1 MGAFLYPYHPTHTR
15 MSIYSGFLSDLQAI
29 LSDIGIPATVNGN
42 LFLVGLSQPMNTPK
56 FDAGGF
62 VDQKMWTV
70 RFAAAT
76 APWTASDGRV
86 GGQVATIVSNVPA
99 AFLAEGKKLTVNGQV
114 LRIKA
119 QAYKQASAVI
129 ELQCIDDN
137 Q

>member
-1 MGAFLYPYHPTHTR
+1 
-15 MSIYSGFLSDLQAI
+15 MSIYSGFLADFKTI
-29 LSDIGIPATVNGN
+29 LADIGVPATVGSD
-42 LFLVGLSQPMNTPK
+42 LFLVALSRPMNTPK

-86 GGQVATIVSNVPA
+86 GGQVATVINGVPA

-114 LRIKA
+114 LRIKG

-129 ELQCIDDN
+129 ELDCIDDN

>member
-1 MGAFLYPYHPTHTR
+1 
-15 MSIYSGFLSDLQAI
+15 MSIYGTFLSDFQI
-29 LSDIGIPATVNGN
+29 VLSDIGVPALVQDQQ
-42 LFLVGLSQPMNTPK
+42 FLVGLSRPMNTPR

-86 GGQVATIVSNVPA
+86 GGQVATVVSGVPA
-99 AFLAEGKKLTVNGQV
+99 AFLSEGKKFTVNGQV
-114 LRIKA
+114 LRVKG

-129 ELQCIDDN
+129 ELDCIDDN

>member
-1 MGAFLYPYHPTHTR
+1 
-15 MSIYSGFLSDLQAI
+15 MSIYQTFLADFQGLLA
-29 LSDIGIPATVNGN
+29 DVGVPASVNGN
-42 LFLVGLSQPMNTPK
+42 LFLVALSRPMNTPK

-86 GGQVATIVSNVPA
+86 GGQVATIVSGVPA
-99 AFLAEGKKLTVNGQV
+99 AFLGEGKKLTVNGQV
-114 LRIKA
+114 LRVKG

-129 ELQCIDDN
+129 ELDCIDDN

>member
-1 MGAFLYPYHPTHTR
+1 MSLYGST
-15 MSIYSGFLSDLQAI
+15 FLSDYQSI
-29 LSDIGIPATVNGN
+29 LADIGVPATVGGN
-42 LFLVGLSQPMNTPK
+42 LFLVGLSTPMDTPR

-62 VDQKMWTV
+62 VEQKMWTV

-86 GGQVATIVSNVPA
+86 GGQVATLASGVPIA
-99 AFLAEGKKLTVNGQV
+99 ALGTGKKLTVNGQV
-114 LRIKA
+114 LRVKG
-119 QAYKQASAVI
+119 QSYKQASAVI

>member
-1 MGAFLYPYHPTHTR
+1 
-15 MSIYSGFLSDLQAI
+15 MSIYSTFLADMKVI
-29 LSDIGIPATVNGN
+29 LADVGVPATVNGN
-42 LFLVGLSQPMNTPK
+42 QFLVALSRPMNTPK

-86 GGQVATIVSNVPA
+86 GGQVATIVSGVPIA
-99 AFLAEGKKLTVNGQV
+99 ALGEGKKLTVNGQV
-114 LRIKA
+114 LRVKG

-129 ELQCIDDN
+129 ELECIDDN

>member
-1 MGAFLYPYHPTHTR
+1 MSLYGTFLADYQ
-15 MSIYSGFLSDLQAI
+15 SLLA
-29 LSDIGIPATVNGN
+29 DIGVPATVNGN

-62 VDQKMWTV
+62 VEEKMWTV

-86 GGQVATIVSNVPA
+86 GGQVATIVSGVPMA
-99 AFLAEGKKLTVNGQV
+99 SLAPGKKLTVNGQV
-114 LRIKA
+114 LRVKGHS
-119 QAYKQASAVI
+119 YKQASAII
-129 ELQCIDDN
+129 ELTCIDDT

>member
-1 MGAFLYPYHPTHTR
+1 
-15 MSIYSGFLSDLQAI
+15 MSIYSGFLSDFQIVLG
-29 LSDIGIPATVNGN
+29 DIGCPATANGN
-42 LFLVGLSQPMNTPK
+42 QFLVGLARPMNTPR

-62 VDQKMWTV
+62 VEQKMWTV

-86 GGQVATIVSNVPA
+86 GGQVATIVSNAPA
-99 AFLAEGKKLTVNGQV
+99 AFLSEGKKLTVNGQV
-114 LRIKA
+114 LRIKG

-129 ELQCIDDN
+129 ELECIDDN

>member
-1 MGAFLYPYHPTHTR
+1 MSLYGTFLADYQ
-15 MSIYSGFLSDLQAI
+15 SLLA
-29 LSDIGIPATVNGN
+29 DIGVPATVNGN

-62 VDQKMWTV
+62 VEEKMWTV

-86 GGQVATIVSNVPA
+86 GGQVATIVSGVPMA
-99 AFLAEGKKLTVNGQV
+99 SLAPGKKLTVNGQV
-114 LRIKA
+114 LRVKG
-119 QAYKQASAVI
+119 QSYKQASAVI
-129 ELQCIDDN
+129 ELTCIDDN

>member
-1 MGAFLYPYHPTHTR
+1 MGAFLYPYLPTHTR
-15 MSIYSGFLSDLQAI
+15 MSIYSGFEADMKSI
-29 LSDIGIPATVNGN
+29 LADIGVPATVGAN
-42 LFLVGLSQPMNTPK
+42 LFLVALSRPMNTPK

-86 GGQVATIVSNVPA
+86 GGQVATLASGVPA

-114 LRIKA
+114 LRIKG

-129 ELQCIDDN
+129 ELDCIDDN

>member
-1 MGAFLYPYHPTHTR
+1 MGALLYPLFHP
-15 MSIYSGFLSDLQAI
+15 MSIYSTFLADMKVI
-29 LSDIGIPATVNGN
+29 LADVGVPATVGGN
-42 LFLVGLSQPMNTPK
+42 LFLVGLSRPMNTPK

-86 GGQVATIVSNVPA
+86 GGQVATIVSGVPIA
-99 AFLAEGKKLTVNGQV
+99 ALGEGKKLTVNGQV
-114 LRIKA
+114 LRIKG

-129 ELQCIDDN
+129 ELECIDDN

>member
-1 MGAFLYPYHPTHTR
+1 M
-15 MSIYSGFLSDLQAI
+15 D
-29 LSDIGIPATVNGN
+29 
-42 LFLVGLSQPMNTPK
+42 TPK

-62 VDQKMWTV
+62 TEQKMWTV

-86 GGQVATIVSNVPA
+86 GGQVATIASGVPIA
-99 AFLAEGKKLTVNGQV
+99 ALGTGKKLTVNGQV
-114 LRIKA
+114 LRVKG
-119 QAYKQASAVI
+119 QSYKQASAVI

>member
-1 MGAFLYPYHPTHTR
+1 MSLYGTFLADYQ
-15 MSIYSGFLSDLQAI
+15 SLLA
-29 LSDIGIPATVNGN
+29 DIGVPATVGGN
-42 LFLVGLSQPMNTPK
+42 LFLVGLSRPMNTPK

-86 GGQVATIVSNVPA
+86 GGQVATIVSGVPIA
-99 AFLAEGKKLTVNGQV
+99 ALGEGKKLTVNGQV
-114 LRIKA
+114 LRIKG

-129 ELQCIDDN
+129 ELECIDDN

>member
-1 MGAFLYPYHPTHTR
+1 
-15 MSIYSGFLSDLQAI
+15 MSIYGSFLSDYQSI
-29 LSDIGIPATVNGN
+29 LADIGVPATVGGN
-42 LFLVGLSQPMNTPK
+42 LFLVGLSSPMNTPR

-62 VDQKMWTV
+62 VEEKMWTV

-86 GGQVATIVSNVPA
+86 GGQVAT
-99 AFLAEGKKLTVNGQV
+99 LASGAPIASLSPGKKLTVNGQV
-114 LRIKA
+114 LRVKG
-119 QAYKQASAVI
+119 QSYKQASAVI

>member
-1 MGAFLYPYHPTHTR
+1 MSLYGTFLADYQ
-15 MSIYSGFLSDLQAI
+15 LLLAE
-29 LSDIGIPATVNGN
+29 IGVPATVGAN

-62 VDQKMWTV
+62 TEEKMWTV

-86 GGQVATIVSNVPA
+86 GGQVATIVSGVPMA
-99 AFLAEGKKLTVNGQV
+99 SLAPGKKLTVNGQV
-114 LRIKA
+114 LRVKG
-119 QAYKQASAVI
+119 QSYKQASAVI

>member
-1 MGAFLYPYHPTHTR
+1 
-15 MSIYSGFLSDLQAI
+15 
-29 LSDIGIPATVNGN
+29 
-42 LFLVGLSQPMNTPK
+42 MNTPK

-86 GGQVATIVSNVPA
+86 GGQVATLAAGVPIA
-99 AFLAEGKKLTVNGQV
+99 SLGEGKKFTVNGQV
-114 LRIKA
+114 LRIKG
-119 QAYKQASAVI
+119 QSYKQTSAVI
-129 ELQCIDDN
+129 ELECVDDN

>member
-1 MGAFLYPYHPTHTR
+1 
-15 MSIYSGFLSDLQAI
+15 MSIYGTFLSDYQSLLA
-29 LSDIGIPATVNGN
+29 DIGVPATVNGN
-42 LFLVGLSQPMNTPK
+42 LFLVALSRPMNTPK

-76 APWTASDGRV
+76 APWTSSDGRV
-86 GGQVATIVSNVPA
+86 GGQVATVVSGVPA

-114 LRIKA
+114 LRVKG

-129 ELQCIDDN
+129 ELDCIDDN

>member
-1 MGAFLYPYHPTHTR
+1 
-15 MSIYSGFLSDLQAI
+15 MSIYDTFLPDFQIVLA
-29 LSDIGIPATVNGN
+29 DIGVPATVGSD
-42 LFLVGLSQPMNTPK
+42 LFLVGLSRPMNTPR
-56 FDAGGF
+56 FEAGGF

-86 GGQVATIVSNVPA
+86 GGQVATVVSGVPA
-99 AFLAEGKKLTVNGQV
+99 AFLGEGKKLTVNGQV
-114 LRIKA
+114 LRIKG

-129 ELQCIDDN
+129 ELDCIDDN

>member
-1 MGAFLYPYHPTHTR
+1 
-15 MSIYSGFLSDLQAI
+15 MSIYSTFLADFKGLLA
-29 LSDIGIPATVNGN
+29 DIGVPATVGAN
-42 LFLVGLSQPMNTPK
+42 LFLVTLSRPMNTPK

-86 GGQVATIVSNVPA
+86 GGQVATVVSNVPA

-114 LRIKA
+114 LRIKG
-119 QAYKQASAVI
+119 QAFKQASAVI
-129 ELQCIDDN
+129 ELDCIDDN

>member
-1 MGAFLYPYHPTHTR
+1 MSLYGSTFNSDYQ
-15 MSIYSGFLSDLQAI
+15 SILA
-29 LSDIGIPATVNGN
+29 DIGVPATVGAN
-42 LFLVGLSQPMNTPK
+42 LFLVGLSQPMNTPRL
-56 FDAGGF
+56 DAGGF
-62 VDQKMWTV
+62 VEQKMWTV

-86 GGQVATIVSNVPA
+86 GGQVATVVSNVPA

-119 QAYKQASAVI
+119 QSYKQTSAVI

>member
-1 MGAFLYPYHPTHTR
+1 
-15 MSIYSGFLSDLQAI
+15 MSIYSTFLSDFQGLLA
-29 LSDIGIPATVNGN
+29 DIGCPATVGSN
-42 LFLVGLSQPMNTPK
+42 LFLVGLSRPMNTPK

-86 GGQVATIVSNVPA
+86 GGQVATIVSGVPA
-99 AFLAEGKKLTVNGQV
+99 AFLSEGKKLTVNGQV
-114 LRIKA
+114 LRVKG

-129 ELQCIDDN
+129 ELECIDDN